1 MEAISPREREM
12 AFYESVV
19 GEYLRYGSVD
29 EVFKRHNWDLPIS
42 YPGFHKLLDSWGVVK
57 SVGPNNS
64 MGEAIAFLEMLSRE
78 KIPLERLYK
87 SLPPSFQTSI
97 ATMYRILDCVK
108 RGVARRYATCLVV
121 TPFDD
126 PDQILVAQDVS
137 TPRFEFGKF
146 YGALTLPM
154 TFSKKNESYERSI
167 TRVLQQEVF
176 SLDVVK
182 KNFSYEKVHQ
192 GVELF
197 CRFSLID
204 LSVSVYSVKLSRE
217 YSDLSGFSSF
227 KLKDFNFM
235 TSKNILEQKH
245 LFRAGVAEVVSV
257 YKDILED
264 VVEEFSYPI
273 NAISQL
279 NQDLALAFF

>member
-1 MEAISPREREM
+1 MEAIRERER
-12 AFYESVV
+12 AFYEGVV

-64 MGEAIAFLEMLSRE
+64 IGEAIAFLEMLSYE
-78 KIPLERLYK
+78 KIPVERLYK

-126 PDQILVAQDVS
+126 PNEILVARDVS
-137 TPRFEFGKF
+137 TPRLEFGKF

-154 TFSKKNESYERSI
+154 TFSKKSEPYERSI

-182 KNFSYEKVHQ
+182 RNFSYEKVHR
-192 GVELF
+192 GVEPF

-204 LSVSVYSVKLSRE
+204 LSVSIYSVKLSRE
-217 YSDLSGFSSF
+217 YSDLSRFSSF
-227 KLKDFNFM
+227 KLKNFDYM
-235 TSKNILEQKH
+235 TSLEILGQKD
-245 LFRAGVAEVVSV
+245 LFRTGIAEVVSV
-257 YKDILED
+257 YKDILEGG
-264 VVEEFSYPI
+264 
-273 NAISQL
+273 
-279 NQDLALAFF
+279 